1 MKPLLALLLLAAAAA
16 PSPEI
21 RYFHYQR
28 PLTLPAAGSGQVCT
42 VLDPQIFEHAARSLD
57 DLRLY
62 RGGDETPYVIRYVRS
77 PQAPSQTITPI
88 NQGQRNGKTVFDAA
102 MPDGEYGDLQL
113 NLNGQNFLASVTVFG
128 SQAVAGPQTRI
139 GSYTI
144 FDFYSQRLGRSTVLH
159 LPRSNYRYLHFEISG
174 PIAPDH
180 IVSLTA
186 AQAPPSEPK
195 YLTILSVPEFTRKG
209 RTSVAEF
216 SLPANVPVD
225 RIVFTPAAQPQN
237 FSRNVEVSATE
248 IPQHKSDTDTAP
260 GPMAVASGNLLRIH
274 RDIESH
280 HIDEEHLSLDLYNE
294 SFATPT
300 KWTITIDNGDDAPIP
315 FTAVQVQMQERTLCF
330 EVAAGSAYMLFYGD
344 PALSAPRYDYAAWST
359 ARPDPPLA
367 TLGPQLPN
375 PDFHPRPDQR
385 PFTEKH
391 PVLLWAAL
399 VAVILLLGL
408 IALRSARRMQPP
420 PSMP

>member
-1 MKPLLALLLLAAAAA
+1 MKPLLALLLLAGAAAT
-16 PSPEI
+16 SPEI

-28 PLTLPAAGSGQVCT
+28 PLTLPTNASGQVCA
-42 VLDPQIFEHAARSLD
+42 VLDLQIFEHSARGSA

-62 RGGDETPYVIRYVRS
+62 HGSDETPYVINYAS
-77 PQAPSQTITPI
+77 TPQAPAPKITPI
-88 NQGQRNGKTVFDAA
+88 NQGQRKGKTVFDAV
-102 MPDGEYGDLQL
+102 MPAGEYSDLQL
-113 NLNGQNFLASVTVFG
+113 NINGQNFLATVTVFG

-159 LPRSNYRYLHFEISG
+159 LPRSNYRYLHFEIAG

-195 YLTILSVPEFTRKG
+195 YLTILTVGQFTRKG

-225 RIVFTPAAQPQN
+225 RIVFAPAAQPQN
-237 FSRNVEVSATE
+237 FSRSVEVTAKSTA
-248 IPQHKSDTDTAP
+248 QHDVEYQAAS
-260 GPMAVASGNLLRIH
+260 VASGNLLRIH

-280 HIDEEHLSLDLYNE
+280 RIDEEVLALNPYYE
-294 SFATPT
+294 FANAPT
-300 KWTITIDNGDDAPIP
+300 HWTITIDNGDDAPIP
-315 FTAVQVQMQERTLCF
+315 FTAVQVQMLERTLCF
-330 EVAAGSAYMLFYGD
+330 EAAAGSTYTLYYGD
-344 PALSAPRYDYAAWST
+344 AALSAPRYDYAAWFT

-375 PDFHPRPDQR
+375 PEFHPRPDQR

-391 PVLLWAAL
+391 PVLLWTAL